1 MRFARSTLT
10 LLSIMASSAAV
21 SSSSTNPVV
30 AAAAAAFID
39 ARIAPSKAIAA
50 PSGLTSVE
58 LGYEVQREMLT
69 SAAAS
74 ARLGG
79 RVGWKAGATNAG
91 AQSAMGFGPFL
102 GPVFGNYIVNNGGS
116 VSLKSMGSF
125 RANEAEFCFYLS
137 DDLPKKET
145 GGLWTEEE
153 VWARV
158 EAVAPAIEIAA
169 TRCSDSPLSPAAVL
183 ADFSLNGCC
192 VIGPKI
198 APSALEGSYA
208 ALVGAKASLLVNS
221 ELAAENTGANV
232 LGNPLTSL
240 TWLANEVNQQGH
252 TLRRGDLVMTGAA
265 AASKA
270 LAAGDLLEARFLIP
284 GVADELL
291 RVSVK
296 IEE

>member
-1 MRFARSTLT
+1 
-10 LLSIMASSAAV
+10 MATSAAA
-21 SSSSTNPVV
+21 SSSSTNPVA
-30 AAAAAAFID
+30 AAAAAAFVD
-39 ARIAPSKAIAA
+39 ARLAPVNAIAA
-50 PSGLTSVE
+50 PSGLSSIE
-58 LGYEVQREMLT
+58 LGYEVQREMMT
-69 SAAAS
+69 SAAATT
-74 ARLGG
+74 RLGG

-91 AQSAMGFGPFL
+91 AQAAMGFGPFL
-102 GPVFGNYIVNNGGS
+102 GPLFANCLVANGGS

-125 RANEAEFCFYLS
+125 RANEAEFCFFLS
-137 DDLPKKET
+137 DDLPKKE
-145 GGLWTEEE
+145 GGPWTEEE

-169 TRCSDSPLSPAAVL
+169 TRCSESPLSPASVL

-198 APSALEGSYA
+198 APSALAGSYA
-208 ALVGAKASLLVNS
+208 ALVSAKASLFVNS

-232 LGNPLTSL
+232 LGSPLTSL

-270 LAAGDLLEARFLIP
+270 LVEGDLLEARFVIA
-284 GVADELL
+284 GVGEDLL
-291 RVSVK
+291 KVSVR
-296 IEE
+296 IEA

>member
-1 MRFARSTLT
+1 MRFARSLHSLT
-10 LLSIMASSAAV
+10 LLSIMASSA
-21 SSSSTNPVV
+21 SSSTNPVA
-30 AAAAAAFID
+30 AAAAAAFVD
-39 ARIAPSKAIAA
+39 ARLAPSTAIAA
-50 PSGLTSVE
+50 PSGPVE

-69 SAAAS
+69 SAAAL

-79 RVGWKAGATNAG
+79 SVGWKAGATNAG

-102 GPVFGNYIVNNGGS
+102 GPVFGNFIVKNGGS

-137 DDLPKKET
+137 DDLPKKEK
-145 GGLWTEEE
+145 GGPWTEEE

-169 TRCSDSPLSPAAVL
+169 TRCSESPLSPAAVL

-252 TLRRGDLVMTGAA
+252 ALRRGDLVMTGAA

-291 RVSVK
+291 RVSVR